1 MISVG
6 IEDLL
11 VGRNRGFR
19 NYAGFRENLQDTGKI

>member
-6 IEDLL
+6 IEDL
-11 VGRNRGFR
+11 GRNRRFR